1 MKRASIIIPTFNRL
15 DLLIRCVASIRNYT
29 DIPHEIIVVDNGS
42 TDGTADWCRMAGVTL
57 LSLNRNEGFP
67 VACNRGLKI
76 SSGDTLVLLN
86 NDTVVSPRWL
96 SNMSLALYSAADIGI
111 VGPITN
117 YASGPQQVELT
128 YPDIDSFIL
137 LADAV
142 NRSDP
147 HKWVPIQRIVGVCF
161 VFRRELMEKIGLLDE
176 RFSPDTMRTTIIACV
191 PNSKAIECSCAATRS
206 FTMKEAPASRPTL
219 MPRIGLSSGII
230 RFSRTS
236 GKKFRELSS
245 DKTLEGLC

>member
-176 RFSPDTMRTTIIACV
+176 RFSPGHYEDDDYCLRAEQQGYRMLMCRDSLIHHEGSASFKTDPDAQNRLVERNYQIFADKWQKV
-191 PNSKAIECSCAATRS
+191 PRA
-206 FTMKEAPASRPTL
+206 L
-219 MPRIGLSSGII
+219 I
-230 RFSRTS
+230 R
-236 GKKFRELSS
+236 
-245 DKTLEGLC
+245 